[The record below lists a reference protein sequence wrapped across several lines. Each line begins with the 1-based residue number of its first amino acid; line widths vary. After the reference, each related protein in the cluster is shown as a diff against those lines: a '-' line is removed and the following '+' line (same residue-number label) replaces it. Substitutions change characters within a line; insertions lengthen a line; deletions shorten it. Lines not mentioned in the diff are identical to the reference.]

1 MLGQVDIARQY
12 ASVERRRF
20 SAIDRMF
27 GDWPTIIIGDCTYKS
42 PLGWVQEMKE
52 SFVEMK
58 IQEEMKVLR
67 NELEMSVAP
76 MSR

>member
-1 MLGQVDIARQY
+1 
-12 ASVERRRF
+12 
-20 SAIDRMF
+20 
-27 GDWPTIIIGDCTYKS
+27 
-42 PLGWVQEMKE
+42 MKE

-58 IQEEMKVLR
+58 VQEEMKVLR